1 MSNELVGPEWKDY
14 ERFVA
19 QMSWKSYRRAR
30 ASGLQLEFD
39 DIYQEASIAYIRAS
53 KTFNPALGYRFIT
66 YLGAAIMT
74 TLANYKHRQDR
85 QLAGRTVS
93 IDSMLNE
100 EGDAYEI
107 FPGSE
112 GSPLDELCVVDG
124 LQEAMRELGPLG
136 AQMVEWMIDPPPE
149 IEAELNALRW
159 KFAEMTRR
167 GMRRNVVTLDMD
179 VRFLLGEL
187 LPKLIPENQAA
198 VKRLRSKV
206 QGVVSAW
213 QI

>member
-1 MSNELVGPEWKDY
+1 MSNEVIAPNWKDY
-14 ERFVA
+14 EKFVA

-39 DIYQEASIAYIRAS
+39 DIFQEASVAYMRAS

-66 YLGAAIMT
+66 YLGAAVMT
-74 TLANYKHRQDR
+74 ALANYKHRQDR
-85 QLAGRTVS
+85 QLVGRTVS
-93 IDSMLNE
+93 LDSMLE
-100 EGDAYEI
+100 DDGDGYEI

-112 GSPLDELCVVDG
+112 PSPLDELCVVDG
-124 LQEAMRELGPLG
+124 LQEAMRDLGPLG

-149 IEAELNALRW
+149 IEAELEALRW

-167 GMRRNVVTLDMD
+167 GIRRNVVTLDMD

-198 VKRLRSKV
+198 VRRLRSKV

>member
-1 MSNELVGPEWKDY
+1 
-14 ERFVA
+14 
-19 QMSWKSYRRAR
+19 
-30 ASGLQLEFD
+30 LEFD

>member
-74 TLANYKHRQDR
+74 ALANYKHRQDR

-136 AQMVEWMIDPPPE
+136 AQMVDWMVDPPPE